1 MQYLLIYA
9 AGGLLYGLI
18 EILWRGWT
26 HWSMVLCGGLCFL
39 MMYLISGLP
48 LCLMKKCVLSSAAIC
63 TAEFYTGCL
72 VNLRLGWNVW
82 DYSAEGLN
90 LLGQIC
96 PRFALLAA
104 AVRARTL
111 VVQPHQAGVVSVV
124 LVRGCRLRSQAP
136 SRASLCGSSQGAPR
150 RAR

>member
-39 MMYLISGLP
+39 VMYLISGLP
-48 LCLMKKCVLSSAAIC
+48 LCLMKKCVLS
-63 TAEFYTGCL
+63 
-72 VNLRLGWNVW
+72 LGWNVW
-82 DYSAEGLN
+82 DYSAERLN

-96 PRFALLAA
+96 PRFALLW
-104 AVRARTL
+104 L
-111 VVQPHQAGVVSVV
+111 LLSVPGLWLCSRIRRV
-124 LVRGCRLRSQAP
+124 LSQ
-136 SRASLCGSSQGAPR
+136 
-150 RAR
+150 

>member
-1 MQYLLIYA
+1 MQYVLIYA

-39 MMYLISGLP
+39 VMYLISGLP

-82 DYSAEGLN
+82 DYSHMYLN
-90 LLGQIC
+90 VLRQIC
-96 PRFALLAA
+96 PSYSGAWFLLSYPVALACSLESPADE
-104 AVRARTL
+104 TPNTGL
-111 VVQPHQAGVVSVV
+111 SENFSV
-124 LVRGCRLRSQAP
+124 
-136 SRASLCGSSQGAPR
+136 
-150 RAR
+150 

>member
-1 MQYLLIYA
+1 MQYVLIYA

-72 VNLRLGWNVW
+72 VNLRPAGTC
-82 DYSAEGLN
+82 G
-90 LLGQIC
+90 II
-96 PRFALLAA
+96 
-104 AVRARTL
+104 
-111 VVQPHQAGVVSVV
+111 QPKG
-124 LVRGCRLRSQAP
+124 
-136 SRASLCGSSQGAPR
+136 
-150 RAR
+150 

>member
-1 MQYLLIYA
+1 MQYVLIYA

-39 MMYLISGLP
+39 VMYLISGLP
-48 LCLMKKCVLSSAAIC
+48 LCPMKKCVLSSAAIC

-96 PRFALLAA
+96 PRFALLWFIELGAE
-104 AVRARTL
+104 
-111 VVQPHQAGVVSVV
+111 
-124 LVRGCRLRSQAP
+124 RLGT
-136 SRASLCGSSQGAPR
+136 SRIVKLAMELENEAGAPNENY
-150 RAR
+150 

>member
-1 MQYLLIYA
+1 MQYVLIYA

-48 LCLMKKCVLSSAAIC
+48 LCLVKKCVLSSAAIC

-96 PRFALLAA
+96 PRFALLW
-104 AVRARTL
+104 L
-111 VVQPHQAGVVSVV
+111 LLSVPG
-124 LVRGCRLRSQAP
+124 LWLCSRIRKMLSQ
-136 SRASLCGSSQGAPR
+136 
-150 RAR
+150 

>member
-1 MQYLLIYA
+1 MIRRNYKQKRRRAYAIHA

-39 MMYLISGLP
+39 VMYLISGLP

-82 DYSAEGLN
+82 DYSAERLN

-96 PRFALLAA
+96 PRFALLW
-104 AVRARTL
+104 L
-111 VVQPHQAGVVSVV
+111 LLSVPGLWLCSRIRRV
-124 LVRGCRLRSQAP
+124 LSQ
-136 SRASLCGSSQGAPR
+136 
-150 RAR
+150 

>member
-39 MMYLISGLP
+39 MMYLISDLP

-82 DYSAEGLN
+82 DYSAERLN

-96 PRFALLAA
+96 PRFALLW
-104 AVRARTL
+104 L
-111 VVQPHQAGVVSVV
+111 LLSVPGLWLCSRIRRV
-124 LVRGCRLRSQAP
+124 LSQ
-136 SRASLCGSSQGAPR
+136 
-150 RAR
+150 

>member
-1 MQYLLIYA
+1 MQYLFIYA

-72 VNLRLGWNVW
+72 VNL
-82 DYSAEGLN
+82 
-90 LLGQIC
+90 LGQIC
-96 PRFALLAA
+96 PRFALLW
-104 AVRARTL
+104 L
-111 VVQPHQAGVVSVV
+111 LLSVPGLWLCSRIRRV
-124 LVRGCRLRSQAP
+124 LSQ
-136 SRASLCGSSQGAPR
+136 
-150 RAR
+150 